1 MHFKTLLISTLL
13 SSIPLIRAATSIADV
28 NAANQALAKQ
38 ADDNDA
44 FVEKLNA
51 VNVALNG
58 KVRRPSTTI

>member
-13 SSIPLIRAATSIADV
+13 SSIPVIRAATSIADV

-44 FVEKLNA
+44 FVQKLNVA
-51 VNVALNG
+51 NVATNE
-58 KVRRPSTTI
+58 KVRLISTTI

>member
-13 SSIPLIRAATSIADV
+13 SSIPVIRAATSIADV

-44 FVEKLNA
+44 FVQKLNVA
-51 VNVALNG
+51 NVATNE
-58 KVRRPSTTI
+58 KVRLISTAI

>member
-13 SSIPLIRAATSIADV
+13 SSIPVIRAATSIADV

-44 FVEKLNA
+44 FVQDVNA
-51 VNVALNG
+51 VNAVTDG
-58 KVRRPSTTI
+58 KVRLPSTTI